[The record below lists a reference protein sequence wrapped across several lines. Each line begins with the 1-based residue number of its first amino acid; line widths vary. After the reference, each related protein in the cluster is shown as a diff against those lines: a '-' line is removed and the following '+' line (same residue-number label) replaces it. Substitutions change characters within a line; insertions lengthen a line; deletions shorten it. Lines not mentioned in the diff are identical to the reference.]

1 MHSSISEPAFLLQ
14 PDLRNSLQ
22 KRRLKCLLAADW
34 INLPGGTVVS
44 LSFCRRVMDSDSWA
58 RCTGAGAGG
67 GGRNEWIIYAYTPV
81 IHLLGRAIA
90 LQLTS

>member
-67 GGRNEWIIYAYTPV
+67 GGQE
-81 IHLLGRAIA
+81 
-90 LQLTS
+90 